1 MGCCKGDKNTTM
13 GCYKGENHNNDPEN
27 PEGIEPCCAISGP
40 RCMCLPY
47 DDAWV
52 IASMVL
58 SIIAVCISW
67 IWWVTW
73 LISIVGMVLFQLFW
87 CCRQPKATPYLSV
100 ATATVSSLL
109 SLGSGVYALIA
120 FGNKTWCAPFSMES
134 YGDTNDDYA
143 RDRCDEERWA
153 IIAFVCAALWA
164 TIAGFMIYFVHS
176 GRHAKWENAR
186 SGPATNP
193 NAIVLELGSAP
204 EPSATGGAEGFATAM
219 AALPSTAGGRPAVVA
234 TATATE
240 IVAPESHKRDDA
252 N

>member
-1 MGCCKGDKNTTM
+1 MGCCNKD
-13 GCYKGENHNNDPEN
+13 NNPEN
-27 PEGIEPCCAISGP
+27 PEDLESCCRVQGP

-47 DDAWV
+47 DDV
-52 IASMVL
+52 FVVASMVL
-58 SIIAVCISW
+58 SIIAFLISW

-87 CCRQPKATPYLSV
+87 CCRQPKATPYLSAAAAV
-100 ATATVSSLL
+100 VSSLL
-109 SLGSGVYALIA
+109 SLGSGIYVLIA
-120 FGNKTWCAPFSMES
+120 FRNTRHCSPFDMYN
-134 YGDTNDDYA
+134 YGELNDPQYIDNTDDYYN
-143 RDRCDEERWA
+143 RDRCYEGKWA
-153 IIAFVCAALWA
+153 SIAFVCAALWA

-176 GRHAKWENAR
+176 GRHAKWEKAR
-186 SGPATNP
+186 SGPAANP

-219 AALPSTAGGRPAVVA
+219 AALPSAAGGRPAVA

-240 IVAPESHKRDDA
+240 IFAPKSHKRDDA